1 MVEGPGIYRVDLST
15 VTTNAGAGSHLLHF
29 LPLTLPEFSVLMIE
43 LNFTENTVIIVRTV
57 YNSLNPDENA
67 RTFDLA

>member
-1 MVEGPGIYRVDLST
+1 MVEGQVSSSRSVNS
-15 VTTNAGAGSHLLHF
+15 NAHF
-29 LPLTLPEFSVLMIE
+29 LPLTLPELSVLIIE
-43 LNFTENTVIIVRTV
+43 LNFIKNIVIIARAV

>member
-1 MVEGPGIYRVDLST
+1 MVEGQVSSSRSVNSNDHS
-15 VTTNAGAGSHLLHF
+15 GAESHLLHF
-29 LPLTLPEFSVLMIE
+29 LPLTLPELSVLIIE
-43 LNFTENTVIIVRTV
+43 LNFIKNIVIIARTV

>member
-15 VTTNAGAGSHLLHF
+15 VTTNSGAGSRLLHF
-29 LPLTLPEFSVLMIE
+29 LPLTLPEFSVLIIE
-43 LNFTENTVIIVRTV
+43 LNFTKNIVIIVRTV